1 MIRQGL
7 FYVPVILTLPGLFGV
22 NGIYAAQPVADIL
35 TILVC
40 VFSIRPMKRIA
51 SANMKKPQ
59 S

>member
-1 MIRQGL
+1 M
-7 FYVPVILTLPGLFGV
+7 ILTLPGLFGV